1 MNTQNQKLSSPSNDA
16 SQPLDINALFEK
28 ELNAVN
34 AVIDDRLKS
43 KIPLIDTIAKHL
55 IFAGGKRLR
64 PCLTLACAGLF
75 GPQTPSVYALAA
87 AVEFIHT
94 ATLLHDDVIDE
105 SETRRNLPTA
115 HHVWGN
121 TSSILVGDFLFAR
134 AFELMVE
141 TKHMDVLQILS
152 QTAAIIAEGEVH
164 QLVEIHNFSIPEDT
178 CLAIIGSKTAQ
189 LFGAACQTGALVTG
203 ATEVQAKA
211 LFSYGYNLG
220 LVFQITDDILDYTAT
235 DAKRGK
241 KVGDDFREGKITLPV
256 VYAYQKASESER
268 QFIEQAF
275 QATESTSE
283 QLEQMTDLIKKYGGF
298 EDCFSKALAFQ
309 KSALDSLES
318 LRETGCL
325 SPASTL
331 IFDVLWDTAE
341 RCISRTR

>member
-1 MNTQNQKLSSPSNDA
+1 MKMQNQKLSSPSKDA
-16 SQPLDINALFEK
+16 PQPLDINVLFER
-28 ELNAVN
+28 ELASVN

-75 GPQTPSVYALAA
+75 GSQNNSVYALAA

-105 SETRRNLPTA
+105 SDTRRNLPTA
-115 HHVWGN
+115 HHIWGN

-164 QLVEIHNFSIPEDT
+164 QLVEIHNFTIPEDT

-189 LFGAACQTGALVTG
+189 LFGAACQTGALVMG
-203 ATEVQAKA
+203 APEAQAKA

-220 LVFQITDDILDYTAT
+220 LVFQITDDILDYIAT
-235 DAKRGK
+235 DEKRGK

-256 VYAYQKASESER
+256 VYTYQKASETER

-275 QATESTSE
+275 QATESISE
-283 QLEQMTDLIKKYGGF
+283 QLEHITQLIKKYGGF
-298 EDCFSKALAFQ
+298 EDCFTKALDFQ
-309 KSALDSLES
+309 KVTLASLES
-318 LRETGCL
+318 LRETCCL
-325 SPASTL
+325 SPSSTQ